1 MCTWAQEG
9 LIADTQLLPLPSM
22 DLQQLRVGK
31 VGTANIHLPSNPL
44 RIVLPS
50 QGPGGDAKCHSA
62 A

>member
-1 MCTWAQEG
+1 MCTWGQKG

-31 VGTANIHLPSNPL
+31 VGTVNVHLPSNPL
-44 RIVLPS
+44 RTVLSS
-50 QGPGGDAKCHSA
+50 QGPGGDGKCHSA